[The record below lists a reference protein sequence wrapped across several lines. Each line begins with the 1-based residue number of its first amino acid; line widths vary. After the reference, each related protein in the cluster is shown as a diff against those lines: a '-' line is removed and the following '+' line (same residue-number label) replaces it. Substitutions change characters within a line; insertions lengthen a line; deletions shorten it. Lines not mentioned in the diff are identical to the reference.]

1 MVGGPS
7 FSMMRDIQ
15 TLFDTG
21 TAAGLSDGQ
30 LLERFAGRR
39 DATAEAAFQ
48 ALVQRHGPMVLRICR
63 NALPDLNDAHDA
75 FQATFLVLVRRCRSI
90 RKQESVGS
98 WLYGVANRVAARARV
113 EAARRRSA
121 ERRGGLRL
129 VVTVDSPKDGDP
141 DRAEFGP
148 IVQEEVRRLPEK
160 YRATIV
166 LCYWQ
171 GLTHEQ
177 AAVQLGIP
185 LGTVRSRVARARDM
199 LRRRLIRRG
208 LTPVGCEAAQALD
221 ALLCL
226 SPLAIP
232 NELLNSTI
240 KAGALVATGNG
251 VADVTSASVAALVQG
266 VLRSLIMT
274 KLKTIAI
281 CLLFIGTGVV
291 GAILAAPQSDSKRE
305 ARVARRAARP
315 DASKAQPPLHALGSY
330 VVEPPD
336 LLIVEVLEALPGRP
350 ISGERL
356 VRPDGT
362 ISLSFYGDISVTGL
376 TVPEIKEKI
385 VLHLRKF
392 INDETLGL
400 IELDETG
407 EPQLDPK
414 TNKPKL
420 IDPRDTD
427 RVFVD
432 ITAFNSKNYYVQG
445 AVAVPGRL
453 PVTGGE
459 TILDAINFAGGL
471 LPEADHAHVVLY
483 RQEKGGS
490 LKTLP
495 INIDQITMGDDLS
508 TNYQLEPGDRL
519 VIPQLAKTEGVA
531 SKPTSRRPLSEPSKR
546 EGVSSY
552 FDRQPDE
559 AAAPQHDHARQPAV
573 GNVNRDPLYN
583 VERRLSEVERKLD
596 MILKELKS
604 RAE

>member
-1 MVGGPS
+1 MAGGPS
-7 FSMMRDIQ
+7 YSTLRDIQ
-15 TLFDTG
+15 TLFETG
-21 TAAGLSDGQ
+21 TVAGMSDGQ
-30 LLERFAGRR
+30 LLERFQSLR
-39 DATAEAAFQ
+39 DASAFE
-48 ALVQRHGPMVLRICR
+48 ALVLRHGPMVLRVCR

-113 EAARRRSA
+113 EAARRRSV

-129 VVTVDSPKDGDP
+129 VATVDSPGDGDP

-148 IVQEEVRRLPEK
+148 VIQEEVRRLPEK
-160 YRATIV
+160 YRAAIL

-208 LTPVGCEAAQALD
+208 LTPVGCEAAPALD

-232 NELLNSTI
+232 NELLHSTI
-240 KAGALVATGNG
+240 KAGALVATGSG
-251 VADVTSASVAALVQG
+251 VTNVTSASVAALVQS

-305 ARVARRAARP
+305 ARVGRGAVRP

-362 ISLSFYGDISVTGL
+362 ISLSFYGDISVAGL
-376 TVPEIKEKI
+376 TIPEVKEKI

-392 INDETLGL
+392 LNDETLGL
-400 IELDETG
+400 IGPDCETDR
-407 EPQLDPK
+407 PQIDPK
-414 TNKPKL
+414 ISTTKL
-420 IDPRDTD
+420 INPRDTD
-427 RVFVD
+427 RVYVD
-432 ITAFNSKNYYVQG
+432 VTAYNSKNYYVQG

-453 PVTGGE
+453 PVTGGD
-459 TILDAINFAGGL
+459 TILDVINYAEGL
-471 LPEADHAHVVLY
+471 LPEADHVHVVLY

-490 LKTLP
+490 LKGLP
-495 INIDQITMGDDLS
+495 IDIDQIMMGDDLS
-508 TNYQLEPGDRL
+508 TNYQIEPGDRL
-519 VIPQLAKTEGVA
+519 VIPQLAKTQGAA
-531 SKPTSRRPLSEPSKR
+531 SKSTSRRPLSEPSKH
-546 EGVSSY
+546 EGGSSY
-552 FDRQPDE
+552 FNRQPDE
-559 AAAPQHDHARQPAV
+559 AAAPQHDRARQPAV
-573 GNVNRDPLYN
+573 GNVNRDPLVN

-596 MILKELKS
+596 MILEALKS
-604 RAE
+604 RAQ